1 MEAGM
6 NLEIT
11 ALTRKTAILEIVR
24 QCHADQV
31 GAPVLLTV
39 LMVAWAQTGLRDSDL
54 STGLNEL
61 LDDGSFSLNQ
71 DPHNPS
77 VALTAAGKAWIEG
90 VGVDPRER
98 LEQERILRAARQ
110 RADNKPPE
118 KLAPGQEPRWRI
130 IDRRL
135 QLD

>member
-1 MEAGM
+1 M

-24 QCHADQV
+24 QCHADKV

-39 LMVAWAQTGLRDSDL
+39 LMVAWAQTGLRDGDL
-54 STGLNEL
+54 SNGLNEL
-61 LDDGSFSLNQ
+61 LDDGSLTLDQ
-71 DPHNPS
+71 DPQNPS
-77 VALTAAGKAWIEG
+77 VALTAAGKTWLEG
-90 VGVDPRER
+90 EGIDPRER

-110 RADNKPPE
+110 RVEDKPQE

-130 IDRRL
+130 IDRRI

>member
-1 MEAGM
+1 M

-11 ALTRKTAILEIVR
+11 ALTRKTAIMEIVR

-39 LMVAWAQTGLRDSDL
+39 LMVAWSQQGLRDSDL
-54 STGLNEL
+54 STGLNEM

-71 DPHNPS
+71 DPQNPS
-77 VALTAAGKAWIEG
+77 VALTAAGKAWLDG
-90 VGVDPRER
+90 AGVDPRER
-98 LEQERILRAARQ
+98 LEQERILRAVRQ
-110 RADNKPPE
+110 RVQDKPQE
-118 KLAPGQEPRWRI
+118 RLVPGQEPRWHI

-135 QLD
+135 RLE

>member
-1 MEAGM
+1 M

-24 QCHADQV
+24 QCHADKV

-54 STGLNEL
+54 SNGLNEL
-61 LDDGSFSLNQ
+61 LDDGSLALDQ
-71 DPHNPS
+71 DPQNPS
-77 VALTAAGKAWIEG
+77 VALTAAGKTWLEG
-90 VGVDPRER
+90 EGVDPRER

-110 RADNKPPE
+110 RVEDKPQE

-130 IDRRL
+130 IDRRI